1 MKNYKNWPIRKKLLL
16 SMTAFSVIPIIIVT
30 VVAIFITYGT
40 MRDQLIYNYSMSS
53 VWLQDRLEQRLKE
66 FTSSFYE
73 FEVNRD
79 IKADIMDWYSTG
91 QDPNYE
97 VQWRLISALNAVI
110 SMDSTINSIDF
121 YVLNQGKV
129 LVAERSGAR
138 LEETGARLDG
148 WYSRPPDAQTNLV
161 FWRDGKELLV
171 AHQIT
176 RFEDK
181 APMALIVMHLRPYEM
196 QRILSDIKSTPDESI
211 FILGDEDLLL
221 EADYGTQVSFAE
233 SDIQAMTQTLSS
245 TVSRKTLYEGNFWFY
260 QPVSGGKLQLL
271 ITVPNSH
278 LVFALWT
285 TFLSGLIAAIIAA
298 VLSIICSAL
307 YSQVI
312 SRPIAE
318 LSKQMRTFTL
328 KDKALALPAART
340 DEIGVLQESFSAMVT
355 RNQELIATEFQA
367 KIEKRNAQ
375 LRALQAQINPH
386 FMYNT
391 LQVIGGMALRRDAA
405 EVYSMTVALSD
416 IMRYSLNFSK
426 EMVPLAEEMKYLQSY
441 LAIQN
446 QRFDQRIEL
455 QVNLSEKALN
465 CNILKLILQPLIE
478 NSFEHGLVEKQGEW
492 RIEIAGECTEDGD
505 LILSVSDNG
514 LGIPAQR
521 LQQIQE
527 ELAHDAERALGTS
540 SHIGLCN
547 VDSRIRIRYP
557 GGNYGVTIESSPE
570 KGTTVWVHMRAE
582 FEEAHH
588 DS

>member
-16 SMTAFSVIPIIIVT
+16 SMIAFSVIPIIAIT
-30 VVAIFITYGT
+30 AVAVLITYGT

-79 IKADIMDWYSTG
+79 IKADIMDWHSTG

-97 VQWRLISALNAVI
+97 AQWRLISSLNAII
-110 SMDSTINSIDF
+110 SMDSTINSIDL
-121 YVLNQGKV
+121 YILNQGKV

-138 LEETGARLDG
+138 LEEIGARLDQ
-148 WYSRPPDAQTNLV
+148 WYKRPPNAQTNLV
-161 FWRDGKELLV
+161 FWRDDKELLV

-176 RFEDK
+176 RFADN
-181 APMALIVMHLRPYEM
+181 APMALIIMHLRPYEM

-211 FILGDEDLLL
+211 FILGDEQSLL
-221 EADYGTQVSFAE
+221 ESDRGTQTNFVVSDVQDMAK
-233 SDIQAMTQTLSS
+233 TLSA
-245 TVSRKTLYEGNFWFY
+245 TPSRKALHAGHFWFY
-260 QPVSGGKLQLL
+260 QPVSREKLQIL

-278 LVFALWT
+278 LILALWT
-285 TFLSGLIAAIIAA
+285 TFLSGLIAAILAA

-307 YSQVI
+307 YSRVI
-312 SRPIAE
+312 SRPIAA
-318 LSKQMRTFTL
+318 LSEQMRNFTL
-328 KDKALALPAART
+328 KDGAFPIPATRT
-340 DEIGVLQESFSAMVT
+340 DEIGVLQESFGAMVT
-355 RNQELIATEFQA
+355 KNQELIATEFQA

-391 LQVIGGMALRRDAA
+391 LQVIGGMALKKNSD
-405 EVYSMTVALSD
+405 EIYNMTVALSD
-416 IMRYSLNFSK
+416 IMRYSLNFTN

-465 CNILKLILQPLIE
+465 CHILKLILQPLIE

-492 RIEIAGECTEDGD
+492 RIEIAGECTEEGD

-514 LGIPAQR
+514 LGIPERR
-521 LQQIQE
+521 LEQIQG
-527 ELAHDAERALGTS
+527 ELARDAERALGTS

-570 KGTTVWVHMRAE
+570 NGTTVWVRMRAE
-582 FEEAHH
+582 LEEAHYG
-588 DS
+588 S